1 VQIDS
6 AVQRRV
12 EHDVTG
18 SFPVA
23 FQSWTLAGQVD
34 RPRREDIISWPVEP
48 TFAARAY
55 AGSVLA
61 QSRLS
66 PGSVHASRYPLPSI
80 RSAKML
86 PTSLVSDVF
95 RPPARGT
102 VAAAEQ
108 LQRCGTD
115 TREAD
120 VPMSGGRLDTWS
132 AACNIPTRKS
142 THGWASAGAS
152 KRIAEWQY
160 D

>member
-1 VQIDS
+1 VGE
-6 AVQRRV
+6 ACVQRRV

-23 FQSWTLAGQVD
+23 FQSWTLASQVD

-61 QSRLS
+61 QSWLS
-66 PGSVHASRYPLPSI
+66 PMPPAIHCQASAPPKCYPRPWC
-80 RSAKML
+80 
-86 PTSLVSDVF
+86 PTSLV
-95 RPPARGT
+95 PPARGT

-115 TREAD
+115 TRESD
-120 VPMSGGRLDTWS
+120 MPMGGVRLDTWT

-152 KRIAEWQY
+152 KRIAGWQY